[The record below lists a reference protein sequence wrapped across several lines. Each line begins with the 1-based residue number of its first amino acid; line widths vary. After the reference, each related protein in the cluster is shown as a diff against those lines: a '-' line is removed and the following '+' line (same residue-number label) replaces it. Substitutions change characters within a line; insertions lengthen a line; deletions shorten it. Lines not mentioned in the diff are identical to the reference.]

1 MTTSMDSSLGASRRR
16 LLWAVV
22 VASAVLA
29 MLVVRAASSRSASNA
44 GPTPIARPRPLRP
57 ALGVDRVDPLGTIA
71 NAGEA
76 RRVYVGV
83 YAFHVPQ
90 LDLTSN
96 AYLVDFWLW
105 FRWKG
110 EDLDPSRTF
119 EFMNQY
125 EAWDVMKLPVYTD
138 AEGNAKPDALGDGWF
153 YQVFHVQARF
163 GRPFDV
169 RRYPFD
175 TQRLVIAIEDTNS
188 TTREMRY
195 VADPGTTAID
205 PGLDIPGWRLRNV
218 TAEVVETVYPTNFG
232 DPRRPVGADRYTRF
246 EYTIHIVRPVLGY
259 LATTLVPISIVMLI
273 TFAVFLIPSRYF
285 EGRLGLG
292 ITSLI
297 SAVALQLTAAGDL
310 PKTGYLVLLDHVY
323 NLSYLVI
330 FVATIES
337 VIAVRLADSER
348 EDASRRLDRWTLAL
362 SVVLYFGATAWMV
375 LRAR

>member
-1 MTTSMDSSLGASRRR
+1 MTALPQAPRGLVRY
-16 LLWAVV
+16 AVPLV
-22 VASAVLA
+22 LAVLA
-29 MLVVRAASSRSASNA
+29 VLVVRVSR
-44 GPTPIARPRPLRP
+44 GPERRPQSIERRVAPTRVARI
-57 ALGVDRVDPLGTIA
+57 GVDRADPL
-71 NAGEA
+71 AGGAREGGP

-90 LDLTSN
+90 LDLSAN

-110 EDLDPSRTF
+110 EDIDPSKSF
-119 EFMNQY
+119 EFMNQF
-125 EAWDVMKLPVYTD
+125 EAWDVMKLPVYAD
-138 AEGNAKPDALGDGWF
+138 EQGSAKPDALGDGWF

-175 TQRLVIAIEDTNS
+175 RQQLVIALEDTNS
-188 TTREMRY
+188 TTREMTY

-205 PGLDIPGWRLRNV
+205 PGLDIPGWRLRTV
-218 TAEVVETVYPTNFG
+218 TAEVSESVYPTNFG
-232 DPRRPVGADRYTRF
+232 DPRRPVGEDRYTRF
-246 EYTIHIVRPVLGY
+246 QYTIHIERPVLGY

-330 FVATIES
+330 FVATLES
-337 VIAVRLADSER
+337 VIAVRLADSDR
-348 EDASRRLDRWTLAL
+348 EASSKRLDRWTLAL
-362 SVVLYFGATAWMV
+362 SAVLYFGAVFWLV
-375 LRAR
+375 FRSR

>member
-1 MTTSMDSSLGASRRR
+1 MYALVVGVLVLIAAMAVRSQRSSA
-16 LLWAVV
+16 
-22 VASAVLA
+22 ASAV
-29 MLVVRAASSRSASNA
+29 RATTQRQHVAPRSS
-44 GPTPIARPRPLRP
+44 
-57 ALGVDRVDPLGTIA
+57 LGVDRVDPLAPPDGSTT
-71 NAGEA
+71 GP

-90 LDLTSN
+90 LDLSSN
-96 AYLVDFWLW
+96 AYLVDFWIW

-110 EDLDPSRTF
+110 ADIDPSKTF

-125 EAWDVMKLPVYTD
+125 EAWDLLKQPVYTD
-138 AEGNAKPDALGDGWF
+138 ESGNAKPDALGGDWF

-175 TQRLVIAIEDTNS
+175 EQELVIAIEDTNS
-188 TTREMRY
+188 TVSDMVY
-195 VADPGTTAID
+195 VPDPGTTAID
-205 PGLDIPGWRLRNV
+205 PALDIPGWRLVAVRARV
-218 TAEVVETVYPTNFG
+218 SETVYPTNFG
-232 DPRRPVGADRYTRF
+232 DPRRPVGQDRYTRF
-246 EYTIHIVRPVLGY
+246 QYSIHIARPVLGY
-259 LATTLVPISIVMLI
+259 LATTLLPVSIVMLI

-330 FVATIES
+330 FIATIES
-337 VIAVRLADSER
+337 VFAVRLADSER
-348 EDASRRLDRWTLAL
+348 EEASRRLDRWTLAI
-362 SVVLYFGATAWMV
+362 SSTLYFGIVIALI
-375 LRAR
+375 LRQR